1 MKWISILLLAA
12 LATAGCALIPTTGL
26 SQPVVDAPAGA
37 VRGEAGEGVAVFR
50 GVPYAL
56 PPTGWRRWKP
66 PAEMP
71 RWREIRDATRFGPAC
86 HQPTAR
92 GTSIYAPAESPTMS
106 EDCLSLNIWAPEGVS
121 EAPVFVW
128 IHGGALSTGASSEA
142 MYDGARMAASQGMV
156 VVSINYRL
164 GVLGYLAHPEL
175 SAESRQ
181 DISGNYGLLDQIAA
195 LRWIEANIAA
205 FGGDP
210 DNVTIAGESAGA
222 LSVLYLMA
230 SPGARGLFDRAI
242 AQSAYMISTPELR
255 SRRYGDPP
263 AEGVGVWL
271 QTQLGLTNLAELRAM
286 DAQTLT
292 TRALATGYMPWG
304 TIDGQILPE
313 QLVQIF
319 DRGEQAPVPLLVG
332 FNQGEIRSMR
342 ALAPPAP
349 ASAADYEAA
358 IRSRYGDLADAFLG
372 VYPASD
378 LGESVLAATRDA
390 LYGWT
395 AERMARRQTALGQP
409 TFVYLFDHGYP
420 AADEADLHA
429 FHAAEI
435 PYVFG
440 GLDRTPPRWPAIP
453 DTPEERGL
461 SDAMMAYWAS
471 FARDGVPTAPDQPA
485 WPAYDQARSYMA
497 FEAGPV
503 ARERLMPGMFELRE
517 TEVCRR
523 RVTGGTPW
531 NWAVGVVAAPLPPAA
546 LACP

>member
-1 MKWISILLLAA
+1 MKWISIVLLAA

-128 IHGGALSTGASSEA
+128 IHGGALNTGASSEA

-546 LACP
+546 PACP